1 MKVIAIVSHKGGTG
15 KTTLAAHIA
24 AAAKRVGA
32 GRVALLDTCGGNGLT
47 EWRDARTADDIRLV
61 EVEDGRLWYRLKAER
76 ADGANLAI
84 IDTPPADGAVAE
96 TAMAIADLVLIPVRP
111 GAHERRAALTTAAVA
126 AQAGKPFVFVV
137 NGGAHGGRM
146 SEDAIAA
153 LAEHGA
159 VAPVAIGGRDLL
171 AEAMI
176 DGNTAFELAPNGRA
190 AREIARLYDFI
201 AARLDKV
208 APRSRVVP
216 FRRPAARK
224 VFGLRGT
231 GTQRA
236 A

>member
-1 MKVIAIVSHKGGTG
+1 MKVVAIASQKGGTG
-15 KTTLAAHIA
+15 KTTLAAHLA
-24 AAAKRVGA
+24 AAAKRAGA
-32 GRVALLDTCGGNGLT
+32 GLVGLLDTGGANGLE
-47 EWRDARTADDIRLV
+47 EWRAAREADDIRLV
-61 EVEDGRLWYRLKAER
+61 ATDAGRLWFRLKTLR
-76 ADGANLAI
+76 ADGADFAVV
-84 IDTPPADGAVAE
+84 DTPPADGAVAE
-96 TAMAIADLVLIPVRP
+96 TAMAVADLVLIPVRP
-111 GAHERRAALTTAAVA
+111 GAHELRAALKTAALA
-126 AQAGKPFVFVV
+126 EKADKPFVFVV
-137 NGGAHGGRM
+137 NGATRGGRM
-146 SEDAIAA
+146 SEDMVAA
-153 LAEHGA
+153 LAEHGP
-159 VAPVAIGGRDLL
+159 VAPLAVGGRDLL

-224 VFGLRGT
+224 VFGQRGT